1 MIVEL
6 AVCNHIMLL
15 ETDHDTN
22 ELMRVTSFLQ
32 KFVQVALFMRTL
44 GLATQKVNTGSCVD
58 ARGTVILTP
67 YT

>member
-44 GLATQKVNTGSCVD
+44 GLATQKVNTRDPVLMQGVLSF
-58 ARGTVILTP
+58 
-67 YT
+67 